1 MPMGKKNNQGAGK
14 YGSQRRVFEKNRRVI
29 LMSQDVCAICGKPV
43 DKSLKFPHPL
53 SPAVDHIIPWE
64 KGGDCSLDNLQLTHL
79 CCNRQKADKIYEDR
93 PVPRPTAVS
102 NRNLPQ
108 TFDW

>member
-1 MPMGKKNNQGAGK
+1 MGKSTQGAAK
-14 YGSQRRVFEKNRRVI
+14 YGAQRKVYERNRKII
-29 LMSQDVCAICGKPV
+29 LMSQDTCAICGRPV
-43 DKSLKFPHPL
+43 DKRLHFPNPL

-79 CCNRQKADKIYEDR
+79 CCNRQKADKIYEEQPKPKR
-93 PVPRPTAVS
+93 PFKVS

-108 TFDW
+108 TFE